1 MSDKRWAAV
10 LGLLFLSFLYLLFQ
24 FMSSTYRNQEL
35 IRQWSETETGA
46 SSKPHVMLISQE
58 LDNPYWRMIEQGAR
72 DAANRLGIALEY
84 VGPLRINTEEQTML
98 LEKAI
103 AAKVDAILLQGIHS
117 IAYTRLIDQAVAQGI
132 PVITVDADSPDSKR
146 LSYVGTDNYESGRRL
161 GEIVAEAGRAFS
173 DRPVTKIGVL
183 IGSNLAENQTLR
195 LDGFR
200 SVISQHRS
208 LQIVDVRVSN
218 ISRIEAAQ
226 KASEMLYLH
235 PDIAIIV
242 GMSALDGAGILQA
255 AKSSGRDD
263 LLIFGFDDI
272 EETKQALAR
281 GEIEASIIQKPYR
294 MGYDSVSIIHDVLE
308 GRSAPA
314 HHLMDTEIL
323 TKDGI
328 RLE

>member
-10 LGLLFLSFLYLLFQ
+10 LVLLFLTFFYLLFQ
-24 FMSSTYRNQEL
+24 FMSSTYYNQAL
-35 IRQWSETETGA
+35 IRQLSETGTGA

-84 VGPLRINTEEQTML
+84 VGPLRINTEEQTKL

-117 IAYTRLIDQAVAQGI
+117 IAYTRLIDKAIAQGI

-146 LSYVGTDNYESGRRL
+146 ISYVGTDNYESGRRL

-173 DRPVTKIGVL
+173 ERPVTKIGVL

-200 SVISQHRS
+200 AVISRHRP

-235 PDIAIIV
+235 PDITILV

-272 EETKQALAR
+272 EETKQAIAR
-281 GEIEASIIQKPYR
+281 GDIQASVIQKPYR
-294 MGYDSVSIIHDVLE
+294 MGYDSVSIVHDVLQ

-314 HHLMDTEIL
+314 HHLMEMEVL